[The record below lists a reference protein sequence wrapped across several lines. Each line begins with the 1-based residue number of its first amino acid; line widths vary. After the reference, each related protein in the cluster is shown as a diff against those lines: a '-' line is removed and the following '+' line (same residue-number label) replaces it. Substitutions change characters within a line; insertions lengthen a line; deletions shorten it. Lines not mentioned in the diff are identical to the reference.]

1 MSQLKRIAWPRFLL
15 LILTLFAL
23 SAIWPGTGS
32 AAQWNDLLKK
42 AEDLASDVVK
52 DVLDDDEEEES
63 DDDQEAAQETSP
75 AATAPVPETPSV
87 ATQPAQPEIPVVSAE
102 PDADKLKLLATFA
115 GRYAAWRD
123 ICGDPDG
130 ADIRSDFLARAEL
143 LAPAEQA
150 GIIQQFEKRYT
161 KKKKNG
167 EKSVENC
174 IGQGETDCCTVGPA
188 GRILGAKNLYDS
200 HIASLT
206 VAAVPAESAGSAAES
221 AAVVPAP
228 PVSDV
233 SNKESVAAAPTSPTP
248 FAPLPASS
256 HIPATQLALGR
267 IYADGG
273 IYAGWAAACDEP
285 ITVKQDYYAAANS
298 LEPFDRDHSI
308 SNFEATYG
316 PAFDRVKRHQAMQS
330 DPRTRNSVD
339 PCTRDTLDHYKEKY
353 ETILLYVQK
362 RDAAAKNQAV
372 AATSTV
378 VSGTSAARPVTVH
391 EPGKGAWTL
400 DGETRLLVFKKCSVF
415 IRDEYDRRVDGQAKD
430 QDGST
435 LIVKLIPGY
444 LKILVVGN
452 EPERN
457 QKYYANRDKNTEV
470 FRIDG
475 STVTVDAAFK
485 TTSPPITGHSI
496 QMSFDCSG

>member
-1 MSQLKRIAWPRFLL
+1 
-15 LILTLFAL
+15 
-23 SAIWPGTGS
+23 
-32 AAQWNDLLKK
+32 
-42 AEDLASDVVK
+42 
-52 DVLDDDEEEES
+52 
-63 DDDQEAAQETSP
+63 
-75 AATAPVPETPSV
+75 
-87 ATQPAQPEIPVVSAE
+87 
-102 PDADKLKLLATFA
+102 
-115 GRYAAWRD
+115 
-123 ICGDPDG
+123 
-130 ADIRSDFLARAEL
+130 
-143 LAPAEQA
+143 
-150 GIIQQFEKRYT
+150 
-161 KKKKNG
+161 
-167 EKSVENC
+167 
-174 IGQGETDCCTVGPA
+174 
-188 GRILGAKNLYDS
+188 
-200 HIASLT
+200 
-206 VAAVPAESAGSAAES
+206 
-221 AAVVPAP
+221 
-228 PVSDV
+228 VSDV

-248 FAPLPASS
+248 SAPLPASS